1 MPVASGD
8 GPSSEK
14 KFTVA
19 RTSSGNTIAS
29 KEITLTANHNFL
41 TGESVRVFGDDGRT
55 PDGIE
60 IGRKYFVIT
69 QGLAANKI
77 KLANTQNDAL
87 ANIVVPKEINTKGGV
102 LTVQSTVTDKIPGE
116 IGHPIQFDTTEN
128 QWYVLSSSTKTTKIK
143 FQRVL
148 LDSGT
153 EINNRC

>member
-1 MPVASGD
+1 MHSGD
-8 GPSSEK
+8 ASSSEK

-41 TGESVRVFGDDGRT
+41 AGESVRVFADDGRT

-60 IGRKYFVIT
+60 IGRKYFVIE
-69 QGLAANKI
+69 GSAANKI

-87 ANIVVPKEINTKGGV
+87 AGIVVPKEINTKGGV

-116 IGHPIQFDTTEN
+116 IGHPIQFDTTKN
-128 QWYVLSSSTKTTKIK
+128 QLVYSW
-143 FQRVL
+143 
-148 LDSGT
+148 
-153 EINNRC
+153 INNNNNK